1 MFNSNGLLQYSTSG
15 KLGLSLYRMSAWK
28 TTIEGLP
35 TLVKYIMVAAVVA
48 IISFLFPNDVKF
60 KYEFDKGQRWR
71 YGDLRAPFDFAVFK
85 PEEEIET
92 EKKRVKQRFSPY
104 YEWQAEVGERQL
116 SLFEDRFRRQ
126 LEEVKAEEQFDDVLK
141 QPEPYLEFGR
151 NLLGN
156 LYQRGILQLSPQH
169 QGKEEDFVI
178 NVIRG
183 NTTQPRTIG
192 NMLKPAEAQ
201 ALLGDSLPYSKL
213 SEPEFLYPMLE
224 RSITPNIL
232 YDDTLSKRL
241 LQEDLSQIALYR
253 GRVSKGE
260 LIVTEGGY
268 ITEDIFLKLKSFKQ
282 KYREEVT
289 AQQSYSG
296 VLTGYALLSSLII
309 GIFLLYVKSYA
320 APVFS
325 NFSKLVFLLLW
336 LIAFSYL
343 VYAVEQVS
351 LLSTYMIPF
360 CIVPIVIRNF
370 YDSQLALFTHLV
382 VVLLASFLSS
392 LGYEFAF
399 LQILAGIVVLLSNVD
414 TRDWSRF
421 FYAIFFIF
429 VVYALGHVG
438 LSLIQEGSY
447 QDINLRELSW
457 LAISAFMTLLAYP
470 LIPLLER
477 FFGFTSSITLVE
489 LSDMN
494 RPLLRELSN
503 KAPGTL
509 QHSLQ
514 VANLS
519 EEAAREIGA
528 NHLLV
533 KVAALYHDI
542 GKMLQ
547 PQFFIENQG
556 NQKKSPHRNIS
567 DKESAEIIIKHVTE
581 GEKMAKKAGLPSV
594 LINFIKTHHGTTRV
608 EYFYRNYLKEHPE
621 LEVDE
626 ANFRYPGPK
635 PISKEETILMIADSI
650 EAACKSLKE
659 PTEESLNELIDKI
672 VSGKISAGQL
682 EYSTLTFEELEV
694 CKRVFKQ
701 LMKSVHHV
709 RIEYPEEDKA
719 EEEEEES

>member
-1 MFNSNGLLQYSTSG
+1 
-15 KLGLSLYRMSAWK
+15 MSAWK

-35 TLVKYIMVAAVVA
+35 TLVKYLMVAGVVA

-71 YGDLRAPFDFAVFK
+71 YDDLRAPFDFAILK
-85 PEEEIET
+85 PEEEIEK
-92 EKKRVKQRFSPY
+92 ERQRVRQNFSPY
-104 YEWQAEVGERQL
+104 YEWKAEVGEEQL
-116 SLFEDRFRRQ
+116 ALFKDRFEAQ
-126 LEEVKAEEQFDDVLK
+126 LEDVKEEGQFDDVL
-141 QPEPYLEFGR
+141 QRPERYLQFGR

-156 LYQRGILQLSPQH
+156 LFQRGILKRAPPH
-169 QGKEEDFVI
+169 QGEGEDFVI
-178 NVIRG
+178 NVVRG

-192 NMLKPAEAQ
+192 NMLDPAAAQ
-201 ALLGDSLPYSKL
+201 ALLSDSLPYSRL
-213 SEPEFLYPMLE
+213 AEPEFLYPMLE
-224 RSITPNIL
+224 ASIVPNIL
-232 YDDTLSKRL
+232 YNDTLSERL
-241 LQEDLSQIALYR
+241 LKEDLSQIALYR
-253 GRVSKGE
+253 GRVSKGD

-268 ITEDIFLKLKSFKQ
+268 ITEDIYLKLRSFKE

-296 VLTGYALLSSLII
+296 VLTGYALLSTLII
-309 GIFLLYVKSYA
+309 GIFLLYVKAYA

-325 NFSKLVFLLLW
+325 RFNKLVFILLW

-370 YDSQLALFTHLV
+370 YDAQLALFTHLV

-399 LQILAGIVVLLSNVD
+399 LQILAGIVVLLSDVD

-421 FYAIFFIF
+421 FYSIFFIF
-429 VVYALGHVG
+429 VVYALGYVG
-438 LSLIQEGSY
+438 LSLIQQGSY
-447 QDINLRELSW
+447 QDIDLNLLSW

-494 RPLLRELSN
+494 RPMLRELSN

-514 VANLS
+514 VANLA
-519 EEAAREIGA
+519 EEAARAIGA

-542 GKMLQ
+542 GKTLQ
-547 PQFFIENQG
+547 PQFFVENQG
-556 NQKKSPHRNIS
+556 NLKKSPHQNIS

-581 GEKMAKKAGLPSV
+581 GVKMAKKARLPNL
-594 LINFIKTHHGTTRV
+594 LIDFIKTHHGTTRV
-608 EYFYRNYLKEHPE
+608 EYFYRNFIKEHPE
-621 LEVDE
+621 TDVDE
-626 ANFRYPGPK
+626 SAFRYPGPK
-635 PISKEETILMIADSI
+635 PTTKEETILMIADSI

-659 PTEESLNELIDKI
+659 PTEKSLNELIDKI
-672 VSGKISAGQL
+672 VNGKVSAGQL
-682 EYSTLTFEELEV
+682 EHSTLTFEELEV

-709 RIEYPEEDKA
+709 RIEYPEEEKTK
-719 EEEEEES
+719 EE

>member
-1 MFNSNGLLQYSTSG
+1 MFTTKRQWPLLASAEIGVY
-15 KLGLSLYRMSAWK
+15 LCHMSAWK

-35 TLVKYIMVAAVVA
+35 TLVKYLMVAGVVA

-71 YGDLRAPFDFAVFK
+71 YDDLRAPFDFAILK
-85 PEEEIET
+85 PEEEIEK
-92 EKKRVKQRFSPY
+92 ERQRVRQNFSPY
-104 YEWQAEVGERQL
+104 YEWQADIGDEQL
-116 SLFEDRFRRQ
+116 ALFKDHFEAQ
-126 LEEVKAEEQFDDVLK
+126 LEEVKEEGQFDDVM
-141 QPEPYLEFGR
+141 QRPERYLEFGR

-156 LYQRGILQLSPQH
+156 LFQRGILKLAPLH
-169 QGKEEDFVI
+169 QDEGEDFVI

-192 NMLKPAEAQ
+192 NMLDPAAAQ
-201 ALLGDSLPYSKL
+201 ALLSDSLPYSRL

-224 RSITPNIL
+224 SSIVPNIL
-232 YDDTLSKRL
+232 YNDTLSERL
-241 LQEDLSQIALYR
+241 LKEDLSQIARYR
-253 GRVSKGE
+253 GRVSKGD

-268 ITEDIFLKLKSFKQ
+268 ITEDIYLKLRSFKE

-296 VLTGYALLSSLII
+296 VLTGYALLSTLII
-309 GIFLLYVKSYA
+309 GIFLLYVKAYA

-325 NFSKLVFLLLW
+325 RFNKLVFILLW

-370 YDSQLALFTHLV
+370 YDEQLALFTHLV

-399 LQILAGIVVLLSNVD
+399 LQILAGIVVLLSDVD

-421 FYAIFFIF
+421 FYSIFFIF
-429 VVYALGHVG
+429 VVYALGYVG

-447 QDINLRELSW
+447 HDIDLSVLSW

-494 RPLLRELSN
+494 RPLLRELSS

-514 VANLS
+514 VANLA

-542 GKMLQ
+542 GKTLQ
-547 PQFFIENQG
+547 PQFFVENQG
-556 NQKKSPHRNIS
+556 NLKKSPHQNIS

-581 GEKMAKKAGLPSV
+581 GVKMAKKARLPSL
-594 LINFIKTHHGTTRV
+594 LIDFIKTHHGTTRV

-621 LEVDE
+621 TEVDE
-626 ANFRYPGPK
+626 SAFRYPGPK
-635 PISKEETILMIADSI
+635 PATKEETILMIADSI

-659 PTEESLNELIDKI
+659 PTEKSLNELIDKI
-672 VSGKISAGQL
+672 VDGKVSAGQL
-682 EYSTLTFEELEV
+682 EQSPLTFEELEI
-694 CKRVFKQ
+694 CRRVFKQ

-709 RIEYPEEDKA
+709 RIEYPEEEKA
-719 EEEEEES
+719 EEE

>member
-1 MFNSNGLLQYSTSG
+1 MQS
-15 KLGLSLYRMSAWK
+15 MSAWK

-35 TLVKYIMVAAVVA
+35 TLVKYLMIIGVVA
-48 IISFLFPNDVKF
+48 IISFLFPNNVRF

-71 YGDLRAPFDFAVFK
+71 YDDLRAPFDFAILK
-85 PEEEIET
+85 PEEEISKEQQ
-92 EKKRVKQRFSPY
+92 RVRQNFSPY
-104 YEWQAEVGERQL
+104 YEWVAEVGNQQL
-116 SLFEDRFRRQ
+116 ALFEERFESQ
-126 LEEVKAEEQFDDVLK
+126 LEEVREEGQFDEAL
-141 QPEPYLEFGR
+141 QEPERYLAFGR
-151 NLLGN
+151 KLLGT
-156 LYQRGILQLSPQH
+156 LYQRGILKLAPLH
-169 QGKEEDFVI
+169 QKESEDFLI
-178 NVIRG
+178 NVVRG

-192 NMLKPAEAQ
+192 NMLDPAA
-201 ALLGDSLPYSKL
+201 AKAMLSDSLPYSQL

-224 RSITPNIL
+224 SSIAPNII
-232 YDDTLSKRL
+232 YNDTLSGRL
-241 LQEDLSQIALYR
+241 LKENLSQIALYR
-253 GRVSKGE
+253 GRVSKGD

-268 ITEDIFLKLKSFKQ
+268 ITEDIYLKLESFKE

-309 GIFLLYVKSYA
+309 GIFLLYVKFYA
-320 APVFS
+320 APVFARF
-325 NFSKLVFLLLW
+325 NKLVFIMLW
-336 LIAFSYL
+336 LLAFSYL

-399 LQILAGIVVLLSNVD
+399 LQILAGIVVLLGDVD

-421 FYAIFFIF
+421 FYSIFFIF
-429 VVYALGHVG
+429 VVYALGYVG

-447 QDINLRELSW
+447 QDIDLGVLSW

-477 FFGFTSSITLVE
+477 LFGFTSSITLVE

-494 RPLLRELSN
+494 RPLLRALST

-514 VANLS
+514 VANLA
-519 EEAAREIGA
+519 EEAAREVGA

-542 GKMLQ
+542 GKTLQ
-547 PQFFIENQG
+547 PQFFVENQG
-556 NQKKSPHRNIS
+556 NLKKSPHQNVSNR
-567 DKESAEIIIKHVTE
+567 ESAEIIIKHVTE
-581 GEKMAKKAGLPSV
+581 GVKMAKKARLPSL
-594 LINFIKTHHGTTRV
+594 LIDFIKTHHGTTRV
-608 EYFYRNYLKEHPE
+608 EYFYRNYLKAHPE
-621 LEVDE
+621 ETDIDE
-626 ANFRYPGPK
+626 SDFRYPGPI
-635 PISKEETILMIADSI
+635 PTTKEETILMIADSI

-659 PTEESLNELIDKI
+659 PTEEGLSELIDKI

-682 EYSTLTFEELEV
+682 EHSKLTFEELEV

-719 EEEEEES
+719 EGE